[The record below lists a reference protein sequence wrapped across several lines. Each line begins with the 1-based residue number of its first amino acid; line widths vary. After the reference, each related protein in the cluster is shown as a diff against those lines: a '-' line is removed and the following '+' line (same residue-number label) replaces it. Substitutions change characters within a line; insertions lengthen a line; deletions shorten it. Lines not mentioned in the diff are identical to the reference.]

1 MSSEFQQ
8 LADKVSQLARLA
20 QGLRDE
26 NAELR
31 RNVKSLTEQNAELN
45 LRVDQAYD
53 RVSGILATLPVAE
66 IDALDIDSEAQET
79 A

>member
-31 RNVKSLTEQNAELN
+31 RNVKTLADQNAELN
-45 LRVDQAYD
+45 LRVDQAHD
-53 RVSGILATLPVAE
+53 RVAAILATLPVAE
-66 IDALDIDSEAQET
+66 VAETDTASEEQET

>member
-31 RNVKSLTEQNAELN
+31 RTAKSLAEQNAELN

-53 RVSGILATLPVAE
+53 RVAAILATLPVAE
-66 IDALDIDSEAQET
+66 VDELDAASEEQET

>member
-53 RVSGILATLPVAE
+53 RVAGILATLPVAE
-66 IDALDIDSEAQET
+66 VDELDAVSDAQET

>member
-31 RNVKSLTEQNAELN
+31 RNVKSLAEQNAELN

-53 RVSGILATLPVAE
+53 RVSAILSTLPVAE
-66 IDALDIDSEAQET
+66 VDELDDASAEQET